1 MKDAPKTGAGRNSR
15 MAPAVQHVESLPCP
29 EAGEGGTHELWNDRD
44 GVTRCVHCRATWAAL
59 DAEARRTA

>member
-1 MKDAPKTGAGRNSR
+1 MKAAKPSAGRKTSTQ
-15 MAPAVQHVESLPCP
+15 PGPKHVETLPCP

-44 GVTRCVHCRATWAAL
+44 AVARCVHCRATWAAL